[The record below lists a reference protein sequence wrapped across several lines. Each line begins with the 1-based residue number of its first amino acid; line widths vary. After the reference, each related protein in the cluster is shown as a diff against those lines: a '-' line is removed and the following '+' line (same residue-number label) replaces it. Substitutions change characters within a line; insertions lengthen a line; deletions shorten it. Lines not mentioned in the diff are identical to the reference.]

1 MSTPRT
7 KMIGLDEITVPKDRM
22 RQLRPEKVDELAE
35 SIAARGQLQAI
46 IVQPQDSGYV
56 LAAGRHRLE
65 ARRQL
70 GHAEIECRV
79 LDGLSADE
87 ALIVEID
94 ENLAR
99 ADLTPSERAAHH
111 AKRKALYLKLHP
123 ETKHGG
129 APGKAGGGK
138 KAKDAKLASFVNDT
152 AKKTGKAKRTIARD
166 VSRGEKIDPQA
177 LANLAGTCLDNGTEL
192 DALAK
197 LPAAEQ
203 RSLAEA
209 AKRGETVS
217 AITPH
222 SACDP
227 EDHPETSDGTEEIEL
242 GKVIARLRRAQPHN
256 TDTMRVC
263 DALESRLRRP

>member
-1 MSTPRT
+1 MSAPKT
-7 KMIGLDEITVPKDRM
+7 KMIQLADIVVPPDRM
-22 RQLRPEKVDELAE
+22 RQLRPEKVNEIAEL
-35 SIAARGQLQAI
+35 IAARGQLQAI

-177 LANLAGTCLDNGTEL
+177 LADLAGTCLDNGTEL

-197 LPAAEQ
+197 LPVDKQ

-209 AKRGETVS
+209 AKRGREGQRHR
-217 AITPH
+217 AQ
-222 SACDP
+222 
-227 EDHPETSDGTEEIEL
+227 
-242 GKVIARLRRAQPHN
+242 RLR
-256 TDTMRVC
+256 
-263 DALESRLRRP
+263 SRSPKDER

>member
-1 MSTPRT
+1 MSAPKT
-7 KMIGLDEITVPKDRM
+7 KMIQLADIVVPPDRM
-22 RQLRPEKVDELAE
+22 RQLRPEKVNEIAE

-152 AKKTGKAKRTIARD
+152 AKKAERQNAPSPVMSPVARRSTPKRSPISLALVSTTAPSWTRWRSFRRRSSAASPRPPRGARR
-166 VSRGEKIDPQA
+166 SAPSPRTAPATPKIIPRRA
-177 LANLAGTCLDNGTEL
+177 TEL
-192 DALAK
+192 R
-197 LPAAEQ
+197 
-203 RSLAEA
+203 RSNWG
-209 AKRGETVS
+209 R
-217 AITPH
+217 
-222 SACDP
+222 
-227 EDHPETSDGTEEIEL
+227 
-242 GKVIARLRRAQPHN
+242 
-256 TDTMRVC
+256 
-263 DALESRLRRP
+263 